1 MPARTI
7 ILKLNQQQLELID
20 RTVAQGAAPDR
31 PALVK
36 LAIREHSEKRA
47 K

>member
-7 ILKLNQQQLELID
+7 TLKLNQQQLELID
-20 RTVAQGAAPDR
+20 RTITKGAAPDR
-31 PALVK
+31 AALVK
-36 LAIREHSEKRA
+36 LAIREHAEKHA

>member
-20 RTVAQGAAPDR
+20 RTIAKGAAPDR
-31 PALVK
+31 DTLVK
-36 LAIREHSEKRA
+36 LAIREHAERHA